1 MTIVD
6 LRVVMNVFVHRYVNR
21 VRLWDGNWDMLLYI
35 HGMRLLHR
43 VWYRLLHRIR
53 HGLLHRDSHCFDHR
67 DRHGLGHLDVHRDWL
82 WYRDRHRVRDSNR
95 DGMRHL
101 DADVLDD
108 WHRYR
113 LSDLHRLG
121 NGHGVAI
128 SQNAAAMFTGTI
140 VVDNSAFLLVL
151 VWKNLEVFGN
161 ADCSQ
166 CYNCYRENLQQ
177 KYVKTN
183 SLKF

>member
-1 MTIVD
+1 MSVSVPAVTVVD
-6 LRVVMNVFVHRYVNR
+6 LGVVMDVFVYRNVNR
-21 VRLWDGNWDMLLYI
+21 VRLGNGNWDMLLYV
-35 HGMRLLHR
+35 HRMRLLHR
-43 VWYRLLHRIR
+43 VWYVLLHRIR
-53 HGLLHRDSHCFDHR
+53 HWLLYRDSHCFDHR
-67 DRHGLGHLDVHRDWL
+67 YRHGVRYLDVHRNWL
-82 WYRDRHRVRDSNR
+82 WYRHSHRVRDSNR

-128 SQNAAAMFTGTI
+128 CQNVATMFIGAIST
-140 VVDNSAFLLVL
+140 DNTTLLLVL
-151 VWKNLEVFGN
+151 VWMNMQVFGN

-166 CYNCYRENLQQ
+166 C
-177 KYVKTN
+177 
-183 SLKF
+183 